1 MERIFTRTGRKQ
13 GAIQFYGTN
22 QNSKERH
29 TMKKGKRVLL
39 LGAYSME
46 LVECGGALCM
56 NALAG
61 GISHGAILFAG
72 EKMQRDLKKSA
83 EILSASVEFLNMD
96 AGKTTASYEEKI
108 KLIKVIRTFR
118 PDIIITQDPEHSIS
132 DLDPGRR
139 PFMTLVLE
147 AIALAGRD
155 YARDELPGLEPARGA
170 ALYYM
175 TPEHPN
181 CVVDILPVWD
191 KKTAAMDTL
200 EAQLVY
206 FGEDAGADV
215 TLQERKK
222 LIPHWQD
229 LGSPLERGR
238 QWKREMDKAFYM
250 YPASTGH
257 CRALF
262 AEPYRREGVFIL
274 DNLPV

>member
-1 MERIFTRTGRKQ
+1 M
-13 GAIQFYGTN
+13 
-22 QNSKERH
+22 KE
-29 TMKKGKRVLL
+29 GKRLLL

-56 NALAG
+56 NAEMG
-61 GISHGAILFAG
+61 GVSHGAILFAS

-83 EILSASVEFLNMD
+83 EILGASVEFLNMD
-96 AGKTTASYEEKI
+96 AGRITASYEEKL

-118 PDIIITQDPEHSIS
+118 PDIIITQDPEHCIS

-155 YARDELPGLEPARGA
+155 YAQKELPDLEPAKDSI
-170 ALYYM
+170 LYYM
-175 TPEHPN
+175 TPERPN
-181 CVVDILPVWD
+181 CVMDILPVWD
-191 KKTAAMDTL
+191 KKTAAMDAL

-206 FGEDAGADV
+206 FGEDEKETDRPIRGREKIVPNWTA
-215 TLQERKK
+215 
-222 LIPHWQD
+222 

-238 QWKREMDKAFYM
+238 LWKREMDKAFYM

-257 CRALF
+257 CRVLF

-274 DNLPV
+274 DNLLV